1 MRLLQIE
8 TKIHNLNNTSSLI
21 THVAEALSF
30 LRREFVPIRFAVTH
44 TSEDW
49 HQCELGV
56 IDGSTP
62 DINGDSIDLFEFRK
76 RNLED
81 STSFNTVMLLPTGVG
96 AELGG
101 HAGDATPAA
110 RLLAEISDRLILHP
124 NVVNASDLN
133 EMPGNAL
140 YVEGSVLTRLI
151 MGTIGLLPV
160 RSNRVLVVIDSHEDS
175 LFSDAAINAVNAA
188 RSTYGLMCPAV
199 VKLDPPISLH
209 SRFTDSGTAAGT
221 INGLAPL
228 WHMLNEW
235 SGSFDAVAISSVI
248 DVPYS
253 YHLEYFEQAG
263 AMVNPWGGVE
273 AMLTHTIS
281 TVLNVPSAHSPMFE
295 SREIANMDPGIVD
308 SRMSAEAISSTFLQ
322 CILKGL
328 ARSPRIV
335 TDRTELGRPGVL
347 SVEDISCIVIP
358 DGCVGL
364 PTLAAL
370 DQDITVVA
378 VRENRNIMQ
387 NDLSKLPWNSGKF
400 FLVDN
405 YWEAAGVVASLKAG
419 LDPLSVRRPFK
430 NVPIF
435 VSRERRSGNESFA
448 ECSVDMGVQTK
459 VVP

>member
-8 TKIHNLNNTSSLI
+8 DKIRKLSSAGSQI
-21 THVAEALSF
+21 AYFADAFSR
-30 LRREFVPIRFAVTH
+30 LRPGLVPIRFAVTR
-44 TSEDW
+44 TDGEW
-49 HQCELGV
+49 HWCELGV
-56 IDGSTP
+56 IDGDVSP
-62 DINGDSIDLFEFRK
+62 FKDNSINLFEFRK
-76 RNLED
+76 RTLDN
-81 STSFNTVMLLPTGVG
+81 TNVFNVVMLLPTGIG

-110 RLLAEISDRLILHP
+110 RLLAEVSDRLILHP

-133 EMPGNAL
+133 EMPDNAL
-140 YVEGSVLTRLI
+140 YVEGSVLTRLL

-160 RSNRVLVVIDSHEDS
+160 RSNRVLAVIDSHEDT

-188 RSTYGLMCPAV
+188 RSTYGLQCPAV
-199 VKLDPPISLH
+199 VKLDPPISLRSH
-209 SRFTDSGTAAGT
+209 FTDFGTAAGT
-221 INGLAPL
+221 IDGLAPL
-228 WHMLNEW
+228 WHILSEW
-235 SGSFDAVAISSVI
+235 RGNYDAVAISSVI
-248 DVPYS
+248 DVPYA

-295 SREIANMDPGIVD
+295 NSDIANMDPGIVD

-328 ARSPRIV
+328 AQSPRII
-335 TDRTELGRPGVL
+335 TDRTDMGRHGVL

-370 DQDITVVA
+370 DQGITVVA

-387 NDLSKLPWNSGKF
+387 NDLSMLPWDSGQF

-419 LDPLSVRRPFK
+419 LDPLSVRRPLK
-430 NVPIF
+430 NVPVI
-435 VSRERRSGNESFA
+435 VSRERRAGEEAFA
-448 ECSVDMGVQTK
+448 ECSIDRCVQTE
-459 VVP
+459 VAR

>member
-8 TKIHNLNNTSSLI
+8 TKIKNLKNTGSPI
-21 THVAEALSF
+21 THVAEALSY
-30 LRREFVPIRFAVTH
+30 LRREFVPIRFAITH
-44 TSEDW
+44 TSKDW
-49 HQCELGV
+49 HRCELGV
-56 IDGSTP
+56 IDGGAP
-62 DINGDSIDLFEFRK
+62 YINGKSIDLFEFRK
-76 RNLED
+76 RKLENPN
-81 STSFNTVMLLPTGVG
+81 SFNIVMLLPTGVG

-110 RLLAEISDRLILHP
+110 RLLAEVSDRLILHP

-140 YVEGSVLTRLI
+140 YVEGSVLTRLL

-160 RSNRVLVVIDSHEDS
+160 RSNRVLVVIDSHEDT

-188 RSTYGLMCPAV
+188 RSTYGLQCPAV
-199 VKLDPPISLH
+199 VKLDPPISLR
-209 SRFTDSGTAAGT
+209 SRFTDFGTAAGT
-221 INGLAPL
+221 IDGLAPL
-228 WHMLNEW
+228 WHILNEW
-235 SGSFDAVAISSVI
+235 RDNYDAVAISSVI
-248 DVPYS
+248 DVPYA

-281 TVLNVPSAHSPMFE
+281 TALNVPSAHSPMFE
-295 SREIANMDPGIVD
+295 NRDIANMDPGVVD

-328 ARSPRIV
+328 VRSPRIINDQ
-335 TDRTELGRPGVL
+335 TDIGRPGVL

-358 DGCVGL
+358 DRCVGL

-370 DQDITVVA
+370 DQGITVVA

-387 NDLSKLPWNSGKF
+387 NDLSTLPWDSGQF

-430 NVPIF
+430 NVPVI
-435 VSRERRSGNESFA
+435 VSRERRRGKELFA
-448 ECSVDMGVQTK
+448 ECSNDRGVQI
-459 VVP
+459 

>member
-8 TKIHNLNNTSSLI
+8 DKIRK
-21 THVAEALSF
+21 LSF
-30 LRREFVPIRFAVTH
+30 TGSQIAHFADAFSKLRTEFVPIRFAITR
-44 TSEDW
+44 TDEKW
-49 HQCELGV
+49 HHCELGV
-56 IDGSTP
+56 IDGDASP
-62 DINGDSIDLFEFRK
+62 FENNSIDIFEFRK
-76 RNLED
+76 RTLNNTNE
-81 STSFNTVMLLPTGVG
+81 FNVVMLLPTGVG

-110 RLLAEISDRLILHP
+110 RLLAEVSDRLVLHP

-133 EMPGNAL
+133 EMPDNAL
-140 YVEGSVLTRLI
+140 YVEGSVLTRLL

-160 RSNRVLVVIDSHEDS
+160 RSNRILVVIDSHEDT

-188 RSTYGLMCPAV
+188 RSTYGLQCPAV
-199 VKLDPPISLH
+199 VKLDPPITLRSH
-209 SRFTDSGTAAGT
+209 FTDFGTAAGT
-221 INGLAPL
+221 IDGLAPL
-228 WHMLNEW
+228 WYILNEW
-235 SGSFDAVAISSVI
+235 RNNYDAVAISSII
-248 DVPYS
+248 DVPYAH
-253 YHLEYFEQAG
+253 HLEYFELAG

-281 TVLNVPSAHSPMFE
+281 TALNVPSAHSPMFE
-295 SREIANMDPGIVD
+295 NRDIANMDPGVVD

-328 ARSPRIV
+328 VRSPRII
-335 TDRTELGRPGVL
+335 TDQTDIGRRGVL

-358 DGCVGL
+358 DRCVGL

-370 DQDITVVA
+370 DQGITVIA

-387 NDLSKLPWNSGKF
+387 NDLSMLPWDSGQF

-419 LDPLSVRRPFK
+419 LDPLSVRRPFR
-430 NVPIF
+430 NVPII
-435 VSRERRSGNESFA
+435 VSRERRRGKELFA
-448 ECSVDMGVQTK
+448 ECSNDRSVQI
-459 VVP
+459 